1 MIDADEEYP
10 VGRPEEW
17 TEHDAAE
24 EDRLRLNTQRSA
36 LILWIVERFQL
47 MLAEGRESDALAFM
61 DEWFEW
67 MDRDTYINES
77 TLFFDGDEL
86 HELYKSVKG

>member
-1 MIDADEEYP
+1 MNEEFKEYP
-10 VGRPEEW
+10 AP
-17 TEHDAAE
+17 D
-24 EDRLRLNTQRSA
+24 EDVLKLNTVRSD

-47 MLAEGRESDALAFM
+47 MLAEGRECDALAFM

-67 MDRDTYINES
+67 IDKDSYINES

-86 HELYKSVKG
+86 NELYESVKG